1 MIAEPPSFFGGTKVT
16 TAPPLLRVALTAVVS
31 PGTVPAGV
39 TGEEVLDE
47 LDPAKARALA
57 NDVDKM
63 LWDEVFSLALYQS
76 PGNVAV
82 RSNLANFGP
91 AGIGDLDY
99 SAIGFMK

>member
-1 MIAEPPSFFGGTKVT
+1 M
-16 TAPPLLRVALTAVVS
+16 
-31 PGTVPAGV
+31 
-39 TGEEVLDE
+39 LDE

-57 NDVDKM
+57 NDVDTM

-99 SAIGFMK
+99 STIGFMK